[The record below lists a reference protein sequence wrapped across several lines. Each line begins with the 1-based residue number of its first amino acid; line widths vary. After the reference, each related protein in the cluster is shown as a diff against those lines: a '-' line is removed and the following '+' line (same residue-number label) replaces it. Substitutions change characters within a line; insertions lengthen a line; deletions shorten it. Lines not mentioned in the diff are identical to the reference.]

1 MKYLKC
7 KSILLLFVL
16 MLLLLN
22 EYDFKGISSLLSLN
36 EEEFL
41 MSFFNSFLSISK
53 LSDVFDCI
61 LFLWGY
67 KNFLGDL
74 SSKYFG
80 YNGL

>member
-1 MKYLKC
+1 MKYLLC

-61 LFLWGY
+61 LFL
-67 KNFLGDL
+67 
-74 SSKYFG
+74 
-80 YNGL
+80 